1 MGKILNLVAHK
12 LHYRIAKGCHERNC
26 RVRETYKM
34 REGGHNTAD
43 RILTMKGIAIEGITV
58 LKVEA

>member
-34 REGGHNTAD
+34 REGV
-43 RILTMKGIAIEGITV
+43 IIPLIES
-58 LKVEA
+58 